1 MVSLTEVIGLLAA
14 ATFLATANER
24 LVGYFDPIWKKVP
37 LENFKR
43 YVSFLFGALLGY
55 LFQIDLVSQLIPTT
69 PMFPWAGRLL
79 TALIIGGGS
88 NLIHDLWPTAR

>member
-1 MVSLTEVIGLLAA
+1 MALARVVELLAA

-37 LENFKR
+37 IENFKR
-43 YVSFLFGALLGY
+43 YVSFLFGAFLSY

-69 PMFPWAGRLL
+69 PIVPWAGTLL
-79 TALIIGGGS
+79 TALVVGGGS
-88 NLIHDLWPTAR
+88 NLIHDLWPK